1 MFCTRRAMVTRRL
14 FLPLKIMNKYQEI
27 AEDFVSKALEGCEKI
42 RFDSSNSNQLFCLTI
57 FGHCLELF
65 SSIKVLYS
73 ADNQAGSRAVL
84 RQMMESYVDLIN
96 LLEDSNGSYLKSLEA
111 ADRYQW
117 SKLIKASEKGN
128 PYVTGLDEAAKVAKL
143 ETEKEG
149 GLKIY
154 HKFENAGQSELYKGA
169 YAFACLGTHNN
180 LSELCRRY
188 INHSEKSVK
197 LSYFH
202 ASSSPV
208 DLMIALDIGVKASK
222 RVFQRYNVAQTDFD
236 SVLLAMQEH
245 HLAQIPKS
253 DSKLDP

>member
-1 MFCTRRAMVTRRL
+1 
-14 FLPLKIMNKYQEI
+14 MNKYEEV
-27 AEDFVSKALEGCEKI
+27 AEDFISEALSGCEKI
-42 RFDSSNSNQLFCLTI
+42 QFDSSDSNQLFCLTI

-65 SSIKVLYS
+65 SSVKVLYS
-73 ADNQAGSRAVL
+73 ANHQAGSRAVL

-96 LLEDSNGSYLKSLEA
+96 LLKDSNGSYLNSLVA

-117 SKLIKASEKGN
+117 SKLIKASAKGN
-128 PYVTGLDEAAKVAKL
+128 PYVTGLDEAAQVAKL
-143 ETEKEG
+143 ETTKEG

-154 HKFENAGQSELYKGA
+154 QKFENAGQSELYNGG

-188 INHSEKSVK
+188 INHSEKPVE

-208 DLMIALDIGVKASK
+208 DLMTALDIGVKASK
-222 RVFQRYNVAQTDFD
+222 LVFQRYNVVETGFE
-236 SVLLAMQEH
+236 SILLAMQVH
-245 HLAQIPKS
+245 HLAQVPKS
-253 DSKLDP
+253 DSKPDP